1 MVFFRKKYIH
11 QVKWTFLK
19 KKELSHELKFRQKKH
34 IIILSIFILRAQQNH
49 KIHKMS
55 KLFLS
60 WCISVNHLKLLKRA
74 QKIVILKTTSSK
86 HIQFSRLR
94 IYLLF
99 PKITFYFSSLKPHQ
113 IPTVFIITNSTCN
126 QHYIVSYFQR
136 GRVYKPTDAK
146 SSWVVGV
153 GLGFFSF
160 CFKLGRFSLAT
171 WFNTSNIQ
179 PHNRFSIC
187 NWSNMLTSTF

>member
-126 QHYIVSYFQR
+126 QHYIKLV
-136 GRVYKPTDAK
+136 T
-146 SSWVVGV
+146 SSAGESTNQLMQKVLGLLGWVW
-153 GLGFFSF
+153 GFFLF
-160 CFKLGRFSLAT
+160 VL
-171 WFNTSNIQ
+171 
-179 PHNRFSIC
+179 
-187 NWSNMLTSTF
+187 NWGVSH